1 MNTLKAHL
9 REMLYAMDEQ
19 VKMPRTR
26 LHGGTWLEYDRVSCT
41 MCAAGAWYAQH
52 YGRRNIID
60 LSDYTGHIADTMRI
74 MDFLRLF
81 EIYEAYRRLYRREME
96 MKVPIEIL
104 KGNALR
110 MDADWRASMDA
121 LLIWLTE
128 QNL

>member
-26 LHGGTWLEYDRVSCT
+26 LHGGTWLDYNGVICT
-41 MCAAGAWYAQH
+41 MCAAGAWFAQKF
-52 YGRRNIID
+52 GRRNIVDI
-60 LSDYTGHIADTMRI
+60 SDNIGPIAESMRI
-74 MDFLRLF
+74 MNFLRIF

-104 KGNALR
+104 KGNVHQ
-110 MDADWRASMDA
+110 MDPDWRASM
-121 LLIWLTE
+121 E
-128 QNL
+128 NCYFG